1 MYNRGEVHVAKDG
14 DTDAGEPRSGS
25 PYDHQLLDTLLVRLG
40 IGLIRTDPRGL
51 VEYLS
56 PLAER
61 LTGWSSAEARGHKV
75 ERVFQVT
82 QQVAE
87 RDPSSSSADG
97 LEEAVLVSRGGQR
110 YPIAQTIAPMRDSE
124 GRILALIIAF
134 QDITRRKLADLQLTR
149 QATHDGLTGLLN
161 REAFA
166 ASVDGALKAMRS
178 KGQPFAVCQ
187 LDLDQFN
194 LVNNTC
200 GHTAGDTLLQ
210 WVASLL
216 REEVRATDVLAR
228 LGGDV
233 FGLVLGDTPFDVA
246 RRVVESVYDRLQHFQ
261 FTWADKT
268 FSIGAS
274 IGLVPVEGGGWSA
287 NDVLRATDHACA
299 MAKKGGR
306 NQIHIST
313 LEDEEITVRREDE
326 EWVARIRKNLQEGG
340 VTLFAQPILPL
351 SHDVGGQLHFE
362 VLLRMTGDD
371 GLLRSAGRV
380 IRATERYGLMA
391 SIDRWVVRHTLEA
404 LRAQPREVL
413 DRVQLCSINLSGGS
427 LHDRTLLEYVQQQL
441 AATRVPPRLLCFEIT
456 ETAAVDNLEQ
466 ARWFIGELSAIGCR
480 FALDDFGSGLASY
493 GYIKDLPVDFL
504 KISGDFVENIA
515 ASPLDRALV
524 ESINQIGK
532 VLGIATVAEAVS
544 SQAALEAVL
553 TIGVDYAQGNWVGPP
568 RPIAE
573 LLAAPAGGR

>member
-1 MYNRGEVHVAKDG
+1 VGKDQDPELSESKG
-14 DTDAGEPRSGS
+14 GLCDQA
-25 PYDHQLLDTLLVRLG
+25 LLETLLVRLG
-40 IGLIRTDPRGL
+40 IGLIRTDPRGQ

-56 PLAER
+56 PLAEK
-61 LTGWSSAEARGHKV
+61 LTGWGTTEARGRKIERVYQVTPSTSERHLPSSSAE
-75 ERVFQVT
+75 
-82 QQVAE
+82 
-87 RDPSSSSADG
+87 G
-97 LEEAVLVSRGGQR
+97 LEEAMLVSRTGQR
-110 YPIAQTIAPMRDSE
+110 YPIAQTIVPRRNEE
-124 GRILALIIAF
+124 GQIRALIIAF
-134 QDITRRKLADLQLTR
+134 QDISRRKLADLQLTR

-166 ASVDGALKAMRS
+166 ASVDGAFKSMRS

-187 LDLDQFN
+187 IDLDQFN

-216 REEVRATDVLAR
+216 REEVRETDVLAR
-228 LGGDV
+228 LAGDV
-233 FGLVLGDTPFDVA
+233 FGLVLGDAPVDEA
-246 RRVVESVYDRLQHFQ
+246 RRVVESVYERLQHFQ

-274 IGLVPVEGGGWSA
+274 IGLVPVESGDWSV
-287 NDVLRATDHACA
+287 NDVLRAADHACA

-351 SHDVGGQLHFE
+351 SHDEGGQLHFE

-391 SIDRWVVRHTLEA
+391 SIDRWVVRHTLET
-404 LRAQPREVL
+404 LRAQPSEVL

-441 AATRVPPRLLCFEIT
+441 AAARIPPRLLCFEIT

-504 KISGDFVENIA
+504 KISGEFVENIA
-515 ASPLDRALV
+515 SSPLDRALV

-553 TIGVDYAQGNWVGPP
+553 TIGVDYAQGLWVGPP
-568 RPIAE
+568 RPLAE
-573 LLAAPAGGR
+573 VLAPQAQ

>member
-1 MYNRGEVHVAKDG
+1 MTGNGR
-14 DTDAGEPRSGS
+14 
-25 PYDHQLLDTLLVRLG
+25 DHELLAMLLVRLG
-40 IGLIRTDPRGL
+40 IGLIRTDPRGH
-51 VEYLS
+51 VEYVS
-56 PLAER
+56 PFAEK
-61 LTGWSSAEARGHKV
+61 LTGWSDAEARGHKV
-75 ERVFQVT
+75 EKVL
-82 QQVAE
+82 QVA
-87 RDPSSSSADG
+87 PQTTQHHSTSSSDA
-97 LEEAVLVSRGGQR
+97 LEEVTLIARSGQHF
-110 YPIAQTIAPMRDSE
+110 PVAQTILPQRDEE
-124 GRILALIIAF
+124 GRIISLFIAF

-166 ASVDGALKAMRS
+166 TAVAGVLTSLRAKAR
-178 KGQPFAVCQ
+178 PFAVCQ
-187 LDLDQFN
+187 IDLDQFN

-216 REEVRATDVLAR
+216 REEVRETDVLAR

-233 FGLVLGDTPFDVA
+233 FGLVLGDAAIDEA
-246 RRVVESVYDRLQHFQ
+246 RQVVDNVYHRLQDFQ

-274 IGLVPVEGGGWSA
+274 IGLVPVEAGEWSV
-287 NDVLRATDHACA
+287 NDVLRAADHACSL
-299 MAKKGGR
+299 AKKGGR

-326 EWVARIRKNLQEGG
+326 EWVARIRKNLQDGG

-351 SHDVGGQLHFE
+351 MHDQGQGLHFE

-391 SIDRWVVRHTLEA
+391 SIDRWVIRHTLET
-404 LRAQPREVL
+404 LRTQPRSVL
-413 DRVQLCSINLSGGS
+413 DRVKLCSINLSGGS
-427 LHDRTLLEYVQQQL
+427 LHDRTLLEFVQQQL
-441 AATRVPPRLLCFEIT
+441 AASRIPPSRLCFEIT

-504 KISGDFVENIA
+504 KISGEFVENMA
-515 ASPLDRALV
+515 SSPLDRALV

-553 TIGVDYAQGNWVGPP
+553 TIGVDYAQGNWVGLP
-568 RPIAE
+568 RPLTD
-573 LLAAPAGGR
+573 LLNPNSDDEHSEGR

>member
-1 MYNRGEVHVAKDG
+1 MGKDQDPELSESKG
-14 DTDAGEPRSGS
+14 GLCDQA
-25 PYDHQLLDTLLVRLG
+25 LLETLLVRLG
-40 IGLIRTDPRGL
+40 IGLIRTDPRGQ

-56 PLAER
+56 PLAEK
-61 LTGWSSAEARGHKV
+61 LTGWGTTEARGRKIERVYQVTPSTSERHLPSSSAE
-75 ERVFQVT
+75 
-82 QQVAE
+82 
-87 RDPSSSSADG
+87 G
-97 LEEAVLVSRGGQR
+97 LEEAMLVSRTGQR
-110 YPIAQTIAPMRDSE
+110 YPIAQTIVPRRNEE
-124 GRILALIIAF
+124 GQIRALIIAF
-134 QDITRRKLADLQLTR
+134 QDISRRKLADLQLTR

-166 ASVDGALKAMRS
+166 ASVDGAFKSMRS

-187 LDLDQFN
+187 IDLDQFN

-216 REEVRATDVLAR
+216 REEVRETDVLAR
-228 LGGDV
+228 LAGDV
-233 FGLVLGDTPFDVA
+233 FGLVLGDAPVDEA
-246 RRVVESVYDRLQHFQ
+246 RRVVESVYERLQHFQ

-274 IGLVPVEGGGWSA
+274 IGLVPVESGDWSV
-287 NDVLRATDHACA
+287 NDVLRAADHACA

-313 LEDEEITVRREDE
+313 LEDE

-351 SHDVGGQLHFE
+351 SHDEGGQLHFE

-391 SIDRWVVRHTLEA
+391 SIDRWVVRHTLET
-404 LRAQPREVL
+404 LRAQPSEVL

-441 AATRVPPRLLCFEIT
+441 AAARIPPRLLCFEIT

-504 KISGDFVENIA
+504 KISGEFVENIA
-515 ASPLDRALV
+515 SSPLDRALV

-553 TIGVDYAQGNWVGPP
+553 TIGVDYAQGLWVGPP
-568 RPIAE
+568 RPLAE
-573 LLAAPAGGR
+573 VLAPQAQ

>member
-1 MYNRGEVHVAKDG
+1 MTGEG
-14 DTDAGEPRSGS
+14 R
-25 PYDHQLLDTLLVRLG
+25 DHELLATLLVRMG
-40 IGLIRTDPRGL
+40 IGLIRTDPRGH

-56 PLAER
+56 PFAEK
-61 LTGWSSAEARGHKV
+61 LTGWSDAEARGHKV
-75 ERVFQVT
+75 EKVL
-82 QQVAE
+82 QVA
-87 RDPSSSSADG
+87 PQTTSHHSTSSSEG
-97 LEEAVLVSRGGQR
+97 LEEVTLIARSGQHF
-110 YPIAQTIAPMRDSE
+110 PVAQTILPQRDEE
-124 GRILALIIAF
+124 GRIVALFIAF

-166 ASVDGALKAMRS
+166 NAVEGVLTSLRTRGK
-178 KGQPFAVCQ
+178 PFAVCQ
-187 LDLDQFN
+187 IDLDQFN

-210 WVASLL
+210 WVGSLL
-216 REEVRATDVLAR
+216 REEVRETDVLAR
-228 LGGDV
+228 LAGDV
-233 FGLVLGDTPFDVA
+233 FGLVLGDAALDEA
-246 RRVVESVYDRLQHFQ
+246 RQVVDNVYHRLQDFQ

-274 IGLVPVEGGGWSA
+274 IGLVPVEGGEWSV
-287 NDVLRATDHACA
+287 NDVLRAADHACSL
-299 MAKKGGR
+299 AKKGGR
-306 NQIHIST
+306 NQVHIST

-326 EWVARIRKNLQEGG
+326 EWVARIRKNLQDGG

-351 SHDVGGQLHFE
+351 THDQGRGLHFE

-391 SIDRWVVRHTLEA
+391 SIDRWVIRHTLET
-404 LRAQPREVL
+404 LRAQPRSVL
-413 DRVQLCSINLSGGS
+413 DRIKLCSINLSGGS
-427 LHDRTLLEYVQQQL
+427 LHDRTLLEFVQQQL
-441 AATRVPPRLLCFEIT
+441 AASRIPPSRLCFEIT
-456 ETAAVDNLEQ
+456 ETAAVDNLDQ

-504 KISGDFVENIA
+504 KISGEFVENMA
-515 ASPLDRALV
+515 SSPLDRALV

-553 TIGVDYAQGNWVGPP
+553 TIGVDYAQGNWVGLP
-568 RPIAE
+568 RPLTD
-573 LLAAPAGGR
+573 LLNPGVDDENPEPTVEQ

>member
-1 MYNRGEVHVAKDG
+1 MGKDQDPELSESKG
-14 DTDAGEPRSGS
+14 GLCDQA
-25 PYDHQLLDTLLVRLG
+25 LLETLLVRLG
-40 IGLIRTDPRGL
+40 IGLIRTDPRGQ

-56 PLAER
+56 PLAEK
-61 LTGWSSAEARGHKV
+61 LTGWGTTEARGRKIERVYQVTPSTSERHLPSSSAE
-75 ERVFQVT
+75 
-82 QQVAE
+82 
-87 RDPSSSSADG
+87 G
-97 LEEAVLVSRGGQR
+97 LEEAMLVSRTGQR
-110 YPIAQTIAPMRDSE
+110 YPIAQTIVPRRNEE
-124 GRILALIIAF
+124 GQIRALIIAF
-134 QDITRRKLADLQLTR
+134 QDISRRKLADLQLTR

-166 ASVDGALKAMRS
+166 ASVDGAFKSMRS

-187 LDLDQFN
+187 IDLDQFN

-216 REEVRATDVLAR
+216 REEVRETDVLAR
-228 LGGDV
+228 LAGDV
-233 FGLVLGDTPFDVA
+233 FGLVLGDAPVDEA
-246 RRVVESVYDRLQHFQ
+246 RRVVESVYERLQHFQ

-274 IGLVPVEGGGWSA
+274 IGLVPVESGDWSV
-287 NDVLRATDHACA
+287 NDVLRAADHACA

-351 SHDVGGQLHFE
+351 SHDEGGQLHFE

-391 SIDRWVVRHTLEA
+391 SIDRWVVRHTLET
-404 LRAQPREVL
+404 LRAQPSEVL

-441 AATRVPPRLLCFEIT
+441 AAARIPPRLLCFEIT

-504 KISGDFVENIA
+504 KISGEFVENIA
-515 ASPLDRALV
+515 SSPLDRALV

-553 TIGVDYAQGNWVGPP
+553 TIGVDYAQGLWVGPP
-568 RPIAE
+568 RPLAE
-573 LLAAPAGGR
+573 VLAPQAQ

>member
-1 MYNRGEVHVAKDG
+1 MYNRVEVHVGKDG
-14 DTDAGEPRSGS
+14 DTEAGEPRGGG

-40 IGLIRTDPRGL
+40 IGLIRTDPRGH

-56 PLAER
+56 PLAEK
-61 LTGWSSAEARGHKV
+61 LTGWGSTEARGHKI
-75 ERVFQVT
+75 ERVYQVT
-82 QQVAE
+82 QQATE
-87 RDPSSSSADG
+87 RDLSSSSADG
-97 LEEAVLVSRGGQR
+97 LEEAVLVSRAGQR
-110 YPIAQTIAPMRDSE
+110 YPIAQTIAPMRDE
-124 GRILALIIAF
+124 DGRIIALLIAF
-134 QDITRRKLADLQLTR
+134 HDITRRKLADLQLTR

-166 ASVDGALKAMRS
+166 ASVDGALKAMRG

-187 LDLDQFN
+187 IDLDQFN

-216 REEVRATDVLAR
+216 REEVREADVLAR
-228 LGGDV
+228 LAGDV
-233 FGLVLGDTPFDVA
+233 FGLVLGDAPVDEA

-274 IGLVPVEGGGWSA
+274 IGLVPVESGDWSV
-287 NDVLRATDHACA
+287 NDVLRAADHACA

-351 SHDVGGQLHFE
+351 SHDEGGQLHFE

-441 AATRVPPRLLCFEIT
+441 AAARIPPRLLCFEIT

-504 KISGDFVENIA
+504 KISGEFVENMA
-515 ASPLDRALV
+515 SSPLDRALV

-568 RPIAE
+568 RPLAE
-573 LLAAPAGGR
+573 VLAPQGQ

>member
-1 MYNRGEVHVAKDG
+1 VQVGKDQDPELSESKG
-14 DTDAGEPRSGS
+14 GLCDQA
-25 PYDHQLLDTLLVRLG
+25 LLETLLVRLG
-40 IGLIRTDPRGL
+40 IGLIRTDPRGQ

-56 PLAER
+56 PLAEK
-61 LTGWSSAEARGHKV
+61 LTGWGTTEARGRKIERVYQVTPSTSERHLPSSSAE
-75 ERVFQVT
+75 
-82 QQVAE
+82 
-87 RDPSSSSADG
+87 G
-97 LEEAVLVSRGGQR
+97 LEEAMLVSRTGQR
-110 YPIAQTIAPMRDSE
+110 YPIAQTIVPRRNEE
-124 GRILALIIAF
+124 GQIRALIIAF
-134 QDITRRKLADLQLTR
+134 QDISRRKLADLQLTR

-166 ASVDGALKAMRS
+166 ASVDGAFKSMRS

-187 LDLDQFN
+187 IDLDQFN

-216 REEVRATDVLAR
+216 REEVRETDVLAR
-228 LGGDV
+228 LAGDV
-233 FGLVLGDTPFDVA
+233 FGLVLGDAPVDEA
-246 RRVVESVYDRLQHFQ
+246 RRVVESVYERLQHFQ

-274 IGLVPVEGGGWSA
+274 IGLVPVESGDWSV
-287 NDVLRATDHACA
+287 NDVLRAADHACA

-351 SHDVGGQLHFE
+351 SHDEGGQLHFE

-391 SIDRWVVRHTLEA
+391 SIDRWVVRHTLET
-404 LRAQPREVL
+404 LRAQPSEVL

-441 AATRVPPRLLCFEIT
+441 AAARIPPRLLCFEIT

-504 KISGDFVENIA
+504 KISGEFVENIA
-515 ASPLDRALV
+515 SSPLDRALV

-553 TIGVDYAQGNWVGPP
+553 TIGVDYAQGLWVGPP
-568 RPIAE
+568 RPLAE
-573 LLAAPAGGR
+573 VLAPQAQ